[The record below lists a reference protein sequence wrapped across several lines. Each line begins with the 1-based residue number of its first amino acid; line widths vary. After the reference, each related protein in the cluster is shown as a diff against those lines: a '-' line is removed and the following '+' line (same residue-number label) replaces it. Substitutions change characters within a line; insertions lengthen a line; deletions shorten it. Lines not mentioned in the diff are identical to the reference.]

1 MSWVAGEEKVI
12 RPIDLLDCQQL
23 WEDQGGFL
31 VNHAQVYDR
40 VANMRKRMDM
50 DFMCQQ
56 NAEELMTVAG
66 NIGSELY
73 EYVEI

>member
-1 MSWVAGEEKVI
+1 M
-12 RPIDLLDCQQL
+12 
-23 WEDQGGFL
+23 
-31 VNHAQVYDR
+31 NHAQVYDR
-40 VANMRKRMDM
+40 VRNMRKRMDM
-50 DFMCQQ
+50 DFMCPQ